1 MKTIL
6 TVIALMLCTL
16 AAWGQTTARDYMK
29 QAPDVPNSQCQCN
42 EQVKTTFLNSV
53 SELSQRIKEDSEERN
68 RQIEQYMQSYEAEM
82 KKNMIKN
89 SGITDDEMQK
99 IQSKKGMTDSEK
111 NEMVSRMM
119 QQKANISLDEAK
131 NLKNMSKEA
140 RMAWAKRYAAE
151 QQDLAQVN
159 PGSNANAIN
168 LDPNAISSLMAE
180 QSELRAKLTAMEA
193 DLQQKFAVIEKDAA
207 AERAIMDNKLKPLYT
222 ELKGINDGEGS
233 TQADVDHANR
243 LLNKI
248 RTIQEEYCKEFS
260 PRIAAFIQEAKPV
273 IEKALPDYDRQEE
286 LQIKV
291 TSAQTGT
298 EIKPLITGIYS
309 IQAVNFYLSFLNEAF
324 RYRLY

>member
-1 MKTIL
+1 MKTII
-6 TVIALMLCTL
+6 TAIALLLCFLT
-16 AAWGQTTARDYMK
+16 ARSQTTARDYMK
-29 QAPDVPNSQCQCN
+29 QAPNVPNSQCLCDD
-42 EQVKTTFLNSV
+42 QVKTTFLNSV
-53 SELSQRIKEDSEERN
+53 SGLSQRIKEDSEERN
-68 RQIEQYMQSYEAEM
+68 RRIEEHMQSYEGEM

-99 IQSKKGMTDSEK
+99 IQSKKGMTNAEK
-111 NEMVSRMM
+111 NEMVNRMM

-140 RMAWAKRYAAE
+140 RMAWAKGYAAE
-151 QQDLAQVN
+151 QQAMAQVN
-159 PGSNANAIN
+159 QGSSANTTN
-168 LDPNAISSLMAE
+168 LDPNAISSLTAE

-193 DLQQKFAVIEKDAA
+193 DLQQKFADIENDAA
-207 AERAIMDNKLKPLYT
+207 AERAIMDSHLKPLYT

-243 LLNKI
+243 LLKKI
-248 RTIQEEYCKEFS
+248 RTIQEEYCKKFS
-260 PRIAAFIQEAKPV
+260 PRIATFIEEAKPV

-286 LQIKV
+286 LQIMV

-309 IQAVNFYLSFLNEAF
+309 IQAVHFYLSFLNEAF